1 MVQHIAI
8 SGELTTVTEKLM
20 VKAILKHFRVEDT
33 LITGLRFHDHE
44 YGDVEIVLN
53 TEYAPH
59 WQVAA
64 FKVGRDEYGKLKQ
77 AYCNQYGSN

>member
-44 YGDVEIVLN
+44 YGDVEIDAVVLFPD
-53 TEYAPH
+53 AGIHRGLPLH
-59 WQVAA
+59 R
-64 FKVGRDEYGKLKQ
+64 FGL
-77 AYCNQYGSN
+77 